1 MTCRCGNDISGY
13 CPGPN
18 RCFVNLSMAQGINRA
33 LDESLADP
41 AVLVCGQLVKHHV
54 AGITTGLHA
63 KYPAQVITYPI
74 SEALMN
80 SSPMGLSLA
89 GKRPVMIHERM
100 DFLACGMDALIN
112 HIPIWPKKCGVKLP
126 LVILA
131 IVGKGHG
138 QGPQHSKNMTHWFEN
153 FEGWTVVQPDDPERA
168 YNGMK
173 SAIAGNDPVLY
184 VAHREFLN
192 ETGRVEIKN
201 PDYIG
206 LCGAS
211 QRHEQHF
218 YEGGR
223 KENVKRAA

>member
-13 CPGPN
+13 CQGTQ
-18 RCFVNLSMAQGINRA
+18 RCLQNLNMAQAINRA
-33 LDESLADP
+33 LDESLVDGR
-41 AVLVCGQLVKHHV
+41 VLVCGQLVRYKV
-54 AGITTGLHA
+54 AGITEGLYE
-63 KYPAQVITYPI
+63 KYPEQVITYPI

-80 SSPMGLSLA
+80 ASAMGLSLA

-100 DFLACGMDALIN
+100 DFLACGMDALVN
-112 HIPIWPKKCGVKLP
+112 HIPIWQKKCGVKLP

-138 QGPQHSKNMTHWFEN
+138 QGPQHSKDLTTWFQN
-153 FEGWTVVQPDDPERA
+153 FEGWTVCQPVEPEGA
-168 YNGMK
+168 YRGMK
-173 SAIAGNDPVLY
+173 TAISGDRPVMY
-184 VAHREFLN
+184 VVHREFLE

-211 QRHEQHF
+211 PRHEQSF
-218 YEGGR
+218 YESR
-223 KENVKRAA
+223 R